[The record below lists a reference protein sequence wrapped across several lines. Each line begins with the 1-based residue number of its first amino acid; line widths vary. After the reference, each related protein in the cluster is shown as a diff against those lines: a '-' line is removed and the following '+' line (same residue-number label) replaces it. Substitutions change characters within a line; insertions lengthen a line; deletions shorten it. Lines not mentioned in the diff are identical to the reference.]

1 MKTSKI
7 YLNTVS
13 PLLLEV
19 FNQLSEIP
27 LLQHCRLVGGTAL
40 SLLLG
45 HRISVDIDLFTD
57 QEYGTLDFDAL
68 EKALSDKFA
77 FFQNSLVKIAA
88 FGKSYYVGNSPN
100 ESIKIDIYYTDPFVS
115 EGIYIGKG
123 LPIASLEDI
132 IPLKVE
138 AVMNR
143 GSKKDFWD
151 LHEILEHYS
160 LSTIISLY
168 ENKYPYISFN
178 SEMLAQFIHFEEAD
192 NDNDPICLKGKHW
205 ELIKLDIEEAVIK
218 EN

>member
-1 MKTSKI
+1 MMDRIKQELENGGAVVLPTE
-7 YLNTVS
+7 TVYG
-13 PLLLEV
+13 L
-19 FNQLSEIP
+19 FAK
-27 LLQHCRLVGGTAL
+27 AL
-40 SLLLG
+40 
-45 HRISVDIDLFTD
+45 D
-57 QEYGTLDFDAL
+57 
-68 EKALSDKFA
+68 EKAVNHVYQIKRRPRDKA
-77 FFQNSLVKIAA
+77 LNL
-88 FGKSYYVGNSPN
+88 N
-100 ESIKIDIYYTDPFVS
+100 
-115 EGIYIGKG
+115 
-123 LPIASLEDI
+123 IASLEDI

-168 ENKYPYISFN
+168 EKKYPYISFN